1 MPILTEI
8 AAHIERGDSAK
19 VKDLTRLAL
28 SQRYRPE
35 RILDDGL
42 IAGMA
47 AVGEKFKNNEV
58 FIPEV
63 LIASRAMNAGL
74 EILRPLFSP
83 ERDHF
88 RRRIVLATVKGDLH
102 DIGKKIVGMMLEGA
116 GYQVIDLGIDVP
128 KRTIIRAVGKD
139 HPGVLGLSALL
150 TTTMSY
156 MREVIESLERAGL
169 RRRVHVVIGGA
180 PVTQSYADEIG
191 ADGYAPDAASALGLI
206 KRLTAKK

>member
-8 AAHIERGDSAK
+8 AAYIERGDSAK